1 MVLLGLKIR
10 SLMKLQILPAKTG
23 ITWVKLGVKTFFKQP
38 LALGGLFFMFMAA
51 TSFLSVIPVAGT
63 VMALAIIPAATLG
76 LMVAALEALR
86 GKFPMPS
93 VLLTAFK
100 ADKQRVRAMLTLGVM
115 YATCF
120 LGIVLLINAIDGGT
134 LEQLDLS
141 SPEKTRAV
149 MDNPDFQNAL
159 LVGISLYG
167 LLSVLFWH
175 APGLVHWYGI
185 SPTKAIFFSV
195 VACVRN
201 LGAYVMYG
209 LTWMAL
215 LMGASVVLAVVLGAF
230 GLASLGRP
238 ILMAFALSMAAML
251 STSVYFTFRD
261 SFVHTEETPAELHPP
276 AT

>member
-1 MVLLGLKIR
+1 
-10 SLMKLQILPAKTG
+10 MKLQILPAKTG

-51 TSFLSVIPVAGT
+51 TSFLSIIPVVGT
-63 VMALAIIPAATLG
+63 VAAIAIIPAATLG

-86 GKFPMPS
+86 GTFPMPS

-100 ADKQRVRAMLTLGVM
+100 ADKQRLRAMLALGLM
-115 YATCF
+115 YAVCL
-120 LGIVLLINAIDGGT
+120 LGIVMLVNAIDGGT

-141 SPEKTRAV
+141 NPEKARAA
-149 MDNPDFQNAL
+149 MDNPAFQNAIV
-159 LVGISLYG
+159 VGVGLYG
-167 LLSVLFWH
+167 VVSILFWH

-185 SPTKAIFFSV
+185 SPTKAIFFSFF
-195 VACVRN
+195 ACMRN
-201 LGAYVMYG
+201 IGAYLMFG

-215 LMGASVVLAVVLGAF
+215 LMGASVVLSVVLGVF
-230 GLASLGRP
+230 GLAAFGRP

-261 SFVHTEETPAELHPP
+261 SFVHTDALPAELDPP
-276 AT
+276 PV